1 MNTEKMTM
9 NRRKTTMNE
18 KIATMNAKKR
28 IMNIEKT
35 TMNLKNFSDQ
45 FSFSSDTNGKITLL
59 TKKSLNKSVFKF
71 EMTVHI
77 SHISS
82 FLL

>member
-1 MNTEKMTM
+1 MNTGKMTM
-9 NRRKTTMNE
+9 NSRLATMNA

-35 TMNLKNFSDQ
+35 TMNLKNFSEQ
-45 FSFSSDTNGKITLL
+45 FSFSSDTNGKLL
-59 TKKSLNKSVFKF
+59 TKKSPDKSIFKRQ
-71 EMTVHI
+71 MTFHI
-77 SHISS
+77 SHTSS

>member
-18 KIATMNAKKR
+18 KIATMNAKKT

-35 TMNLKNFSDQ
+35 TMNLKNFSEEV
-45 FSFSSDTNGKITLL
+45 SFSSDTNGKLL
-59 TKKSLNKSVFKF
+59 TKKSPDKSIFTILPPDR
-71 EMTVHI
+71 EHI
-77 SHISS
+77 PGAII
-82 FLL
+82 